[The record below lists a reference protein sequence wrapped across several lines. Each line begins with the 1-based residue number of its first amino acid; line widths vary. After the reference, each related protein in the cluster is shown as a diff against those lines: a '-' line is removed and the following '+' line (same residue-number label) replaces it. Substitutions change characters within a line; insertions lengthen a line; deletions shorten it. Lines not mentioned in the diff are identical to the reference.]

1 MTSLLSLALVAA
13 FATTPQS
20 LTTTLFDQAAKI
32 KAPPAE
38 GKLSAEEQKANT
50 QAFSGLDALIDL
62 HAFSTAIMK
71 PHEKKFSKKDLK
83 QLKADFAETVRL
95 IGFPRAGELRDKAK
109 LEVTGTSKVKNQT
122 LVTVFA
128 DIPSEELEVELIFHW
143 TGGKNPKVVDVS
155 IDGSSLVMD
164 YRNQFG
170 RIIAKDGA
178 KALLEKLQK
187 KLATLR
193 QKYGA

>member
-1 MTSLLSLALVAA
+1 MTSLLSLALVAT
-13 FATTPQS
+13 FATTPQT

-32 KAPPAE
+32 KPAPAE
-38 GKLSAEEQKANT
+38 GSLNASDKAANT
-50 QAFSGLDALIDL
+50 KAFAGLDALIDL
-62 HAFSTAIMK
+62 NAFSTAIMK

-83 QLKADFAETVRL
+83 QIKADFAETVRL

-109 LEVTGTSKVKNQT
+109 LEVTGTAKVKNQT

-143 TGGKNPKVVDVS
+143 TSGKSPKVVDVS

>member
-1 MTSLLSLALVAA
+1 MTSLLSLALVTA
-13 FATTPQS
+13 FATAPQT
-20 LTTTLFDQAAKI
+20 LTTALFDQAAKI

-38 GKLSAEEQKANT
+38 GSLTPAEKSANT
-50 QAFSGLDALIDL
+50 QAFSELDALIDL
-62 HAFSTAIMK
+62 NAFSTAIMK

-83 QLKADFAETVRL
+83 QIKSDFAETVRL
-95 IGFPRAGELRDKAK
+95 IGFPRAVDLRDKAK
-109 LEVTGTSKVKNQT
+109 LEVTGTAKVKNQT

-143 TGGKNPKVVDVS
+143 TSGKSPKVVDVS